1 MTTLHDT
8 IELAV
13 EVGPPVAAG
22 PLRLFPLF
30 VTGPSAPDYV
40 PGPEAGSTGAIS
52 VDERGDGAEVP
63 ELVLTSATGL
73 PLLLLEGETIL
84 GVKQNRTLNVS
95 VLCLPQTPTVI
106 PVSCVEAG
114 RWGAPQA
121 VSHSPRL
128 SPSGL
133 RAAKTRSVVN
143 SVRTRA
149 SKRSDQHLVWD
160 TVNAYASKL
169 AHHSPTAALEDVAD
183 AAAPDVAAM
192 VEGLRPVEGQRGVLA
207 VTAGGAVVLDLFDKP
222 STLAVYWDGLL
233 AGYAFDAL
241 GGRGGHTAGREDGG
255 AGPRTFAA
263 TDARAF
269 LDRVLGSPAT
279 EATAVALGT
288 EVHFGDDDV
297 TGGALVWDAPS
308 STSPPSEPCS
318 PRPAPEA
325 ALASRRPAGAPPWPP
340 GQVIPGEGWSR
351 RRPTASEPEHVPRAR
366 RRASG
371 APPG

>member
-1 MTTLHDT
+1 MRTLHDT
-8 IELAV
+8 IALAV
-13 EVGPPVAAG
+13 EVGPPVEAG

-40 PGPEAGSTGAIS
+40 PGPEAGSAGAIT

-63 ELVLTSATGL
+63 ELVLTSGTAL
-73 PLLLLEGETIL
+73 PLLLLEGETVL

-95 VLCLPQTPTVI
+95 VLCRPHTPTVI

-149 SKRSDQHLVWD
+149 SKRSDQSLVWHSVD
-160 TVNAYASKL
+160 AYASNL

-183 AAAPDVAAM
+183 AAAPDVAAL

-207 VTAGGAVVLDLFDKP
+207 VTAGGSVALDLFDKP

-233 AGYAFDAL
+233 AGYALDAV
-241 GGRGGHTAGREDGG
+241 GGRSGHIAGGEDD
-255 AGPRTFAA
+255 RTESAAFAA
-263 TDARAF
+263 TDAEAF
-269 LDRVLGSPAT
+269 LDQVLGAPAT

-297 TGGALVWDAPS
+297 TGGALVWERAVVHL
-308 STSPPSEPCS
+308 
-318 PRPAPEA
+318 A
-325 ALASRRPAGAPPWPP
+325 AFGRVQQGRRLLK
-340 GQVIPGEGWSR
+340 R
-351 RRPTASEPEHVPRAR
+351 R
-366 RRASG
+366 
-371 APPG
+371 